1 MERMREGQKAMSRAV
16 GHVWRLKSEK
26 SEENR
31 YSTGSW
37 KTKRRVSER
46 KDGESSRVWSYI

>member
-1 MERMREGQKAMSRAV
+1 MSRAV

-26 SEENR
+26 SENR

-46 KDGESSRVWSYI
+46 KDGETSRVWPYI